1 MICLLGPMT
10 NTVNEFWKMVWQYD
24 CGKIVMLTNIFED
37 GKVKLSF
44 EETLNI

>member
-10 NTVNEFWKMVWQYD
+10 NTVDELWKMVWQYD
-24 CGKIVMLTNIFED
+24 CGKIVMLTNIVED